1 MIILGFSVGADRGA
15 SIIKD
20 NSVLIS
26 VTDSKLSRVKSDGV
40 FSDDLPEKSILH
52 CLEQSNLSFSDIDYY
67 VYTMSE
73 VDVDVKQSFL
83 EFTNQPV
90 SKLKFIPH
98 HLAHAFS
105 SFHSSGYSD
114 AMVLVSDGIGSII
127 TKGSETENWYAQLDY
142 NILDTS
148 NVNYDFA
155 ESVSLYYFSKNT
167 YQEVY
172 KNWVKYPLESYTE
185 SDSMNIELMFGM
197 AAKQLTFN
205 KLEYT
210 FSKDNLIDLSEYDG
224 SSYKS
229 RVYSLDPTDGEFKIP
244 FKELNEKVRW
254 DSGDF
259 IGKAKLAALYQN
271 EHTELSID
279 LINYL
284 SKYYVSNNLCLAGSV
299 FSNPKTL
306 TKVYKKAPFTKVYSA
321 PFSDDEGL
329 SVGCAWWGYVKYNHR
344 TSNIELNPYVGKQ
357 YSHDEILHDLDFIN
371 QVFSEDILDK
381 YEVVQID
388 DDSDLAR
395 NVASLISKN
404 KIVGVFKGKSEIGYK
419 SLGNRS
425 ILANPT
431 SRIATD
437 HILRVVKEDE
447 WYVKYGVSILDSKIS
462 DVFND
467 DIYSPY
473 MMMYSTVKPKWR
485 FNIPGLISA
494 QDKVLYHSVMKSRNP
509 FLFDVISNFN
519 TVSGTPM
526 VLNVN
531 LSSNQDP
538 MVYTPYEAIKT
549 MYTKNLSALVLENIL
564 LIKKENL

>member
-1 MIILGFSVGADRGA
+1 MIVLGFSVGADRGA
-15 SIIKD
+15 SIVKD

-52 CLEQSNLSFSDIDYY
+52 CLEELNLSFSDIDYY

-73 VDVDVKQSFL
+73 VDADITDSFL
-83 EFTNQPV
+83 NFTNQPID
-90 SKLKFIPH
+90 KLKFIPH

-127 TKGSETENWYAQLDY
+127 TKDSETEKWYRKLNY

-148 NVNYDFA
+148 NVDYDFA
-155 ESVSLYYFSKNT
+155 ESFSLYHFSKNT
-167 YQEVY
+167 YEEVY
-172 KNWVKYPLESYTE
+172 KNWIKYPLESYTE
-185 SDSMNIELMFGM
+185 LDSMNIELMFGM

-210 FSKDNLIDLSEYDG
+210 FSKNNLIDLSEYDG
-224 SSYKS
+224 SVKD
-229 RVYSLDPTDGEFKIP
+229 RVYNLNKSDGEFEIP
-244 FKELNEKVRW
+244 FKELNESIRW
-254 DSGDF
+254 DSADF
-259 IGKAKLAALYQN
+259 IGKTKLAATYQN

-284 SKYYVSNNLCLAGSV
+284 SKYYVSNNLCLGGSV

-306 TKVYKKAPFTKVYSA
+306 TKVYKKAPFLKVYA
-321 PFSDDEGL
+321 PPFLDDEGL

-344 TSNIELNPYVGKQ
+344 SSNIELNPYTGKQ
-357 YSHDEILHDLDFIN
+357 YNNSEILSDLNFIN
-371 QVFSEDILDK
+371 QVFSGDILDK
-381 YEVVQID
+381 YEMIQVD
-388 DDSDLAR
+388 DDQELAKS
-395 NVASLISKN
+395 VAELIHKN
-404 KIVGVFKGKSEIGYK
+404 KIIGIFKGKCEIGYN

-431 SRIATD
+431 SRIASD

-447 WYVKYGVSILDSKIS
+447 WYVKYGLSILDTKIN
-462 DVFND
+462 DVFTDNL
-467 DIYSPY
+467 YSPY
-473 MMMYSTVKPKWR
+473 MMMYSGVKPAWR
-485 FNIPGLISA
+485 FNIPGIISA
-494 QDKVLYHSVMKSRNP
+494 QDKARYHSVMKSRNS
-509 FLFDVISNFN
+509 FLFDVLSNFN
-519 TVSGTPM
+519 TLTSIPM
-526 VLNVN
+526 LLNVN

-538 MVYTPYEAIKT
+538 VAYTPYEAIKT
-549 MYTKNLSALVLENIL
+549 MYTKKLSGLVLENIL
-564 LIKKENL
+564 LVKKESK